1 MWSLL
6 LHPRSLN
13 SKNAIAAAS
22 RSCIFAQFIIAFN
35 LRNESRVTGMSALPS
50 SHLLWVNPPF
60 LCAQG
65 CCYVYAVFTVHRGYY
80 TQSLLYTRITIH
92 SLYYTRELL
101 YTVFSIHCTL
111 WGTYTVG
118 DSRLF
123 ICRGEYKYNTQYTVG
138 SVHIQWI
145 LSSAPFLPMM
155 PMMLLKLFKS
165 QFLQFFISVNPS
177 SCKQHWWNTSW
188 NLSC

>member
-92 SLYYTRELL
+92 SLFYTL
-101 YTVFSIHCTL
+101 YTVRDIHSGGLQTI
-111 WGTYTVG
+111 YMQ
-118 DSRLF
+118 RR
-123 ICRGEYKYNTQYTVG
+123 IQIQYTVHSG
-138 SVHIQWI
+138 FCTHTVDIIICSFFANDANDVVETFQKSVPPVFHFCE
-145 LSSAPFLPMM
+145 SKFL
-155 PMMLLKLFKS
+155 
-165 QFLQFFISVNPS
+165 
-177 SCKQHWWNTSW
+177 
-188 NLSC
+188 